1 MSKSIKIIGRAITL
15 WWDELFLMMLFNIIW
30 LALQVPII
38 TGPSATAAMFTIAR
52 HRIKGDYIDPRL
64 GWNSLRRMF
73 LPGLKWGLV
82 YLAVIGLIVF
92 NFWSY
97 QEAAGLG
104 WIILRLLW
112 GMIGVTWLIVNFF
125 YWPFWL
131 NQSDQ
136 RMSTTLRNSMVFI
149 IRNLSLSLP
158 LIVICSAL
166 TIASILTTLP
176 LATILMAWLA
186 LISTLAVEENL
197 RELRNSSDLE
207 ETQTEQTTL

>member
-38 TGPSATAAMFTIAR
+38 TGPPATAAMFAIAR

-64 GWNSLRRMF
+64 GWNALRRMF
-73 LPGLKWGLV
+73 LPSLKWGLA
-82 YLAVIGLIVF
+82 YLTVIGLIVF

-97 QEAAGLG
+97 REAAGLG
-104 WIILRLLW
+104 WTIFRLLW
-112 GMIGVTWLIVNFF
+112 GMIGVTWLIANFF

-136 RMSTTLRNSMVFI
+136 RISTTLRNSMVFI

-158 LIVICSAL
+158 LIVICSAFA
-166 TIASILTTLP
+166 IVSILTTLP
-176 LATILMAWLA
+176 LATVLMAWLA

-197 RELRNSSDLE
+197 KELRNSSDLE
-207 ETQTEQTTL
+207 EAQTEKTTL